1 MKNIKALMMICLLLG
16 GSLIAQ
22 ETKKDT
28 VIFEESPDTTRI
40 SWGKS
45 KIIIVAGED
54 DEEDSDEPKDH
65 SKTQRYDKFAGID
78 IGVNGFANPDMGLRL
93 QEEAEFLDL
102 NYGKSISFSINFWE
116 SYIPI
121 AKEKFGILTGMGF
134 EFNNYDLDNG
144 VDIVTTGDSTFGF
157 ENTNKLYSK
166 NRLKSTMLNVPLML
180 ETNIG
185 KDAKHSFHLAAGG
198 LFSYRV
204 GSKTKQKYSENGKDY
219 KVKNRNDYNMNPF
232 RASLAAR
239 IGYGNVTLF
248 ANYSLTEMFE
258 GNDGPEVYPFTV
270 GISLSSF

>member
-121 AKEKFGILTGMGF
+121 AKENSTPSQWSNKAIYKELPDIRFDT
-134 EFNNYDLDNG
+134 
-144 VDIVTTGDSTFGF
+144 DIVSIYVYNPNKSTFF
-157 ENTNKLYSK
+157 VDN
-166 NRLKSTMLNVPLML
+166 L
-180 ETNIG
+180 EIR
-185 KDAKHSFHLAAGG
+185 H
-198 LFSYRV
+198 
-204 GSKTKQKYSENGKDY
+204 Y
-219 KVKNRNDYNMNPF
+219 K
-232 RASLAAR
+232 
-239 IGYGNVTLF
+239 F
-248 ANYSLTEMFE
+248 A
-258 GNDGPEVYPFTV
+258 P
-270 GISLSSF
+270 